1 MANQYRFRT
10 ASDASESHEPALSRK
25 YGRASTAVV
34 REARHQAR
42 VADAVH
48 RLVEA
53 QTVYAFLQAGWTVR
67 EIADATGISKSE
79 VGRLR
84 TLMVDDDGS
93 LEDGWLDVDDELAA
107 AVAPEVARL
116 WSAK

>member
-1 MANQYRFRT
+1 M
-10 ASDASESHEPALSRK
+10 
-25 YGRASTAVV
+25 
-34 REARHQAR
+34 
-42 VADAVH
+42 
-48 RLVEA
+48 
-53 QTVYAFLQAGWTVR
+53 QAGWTVR